1 MTPTIAELLR
11 GCTVALNTPPPPE
24 SAGDFMAS
32 RVGLVS
38 MILGLCAQEAE
49 RHVAATLAEN
59 ADIRALFAKA
69 GAYGASYAHEA
80 GAKDN
85 NLAITPLDAVNAGLR
100 RQLIALH
107 EAVEAAKDTAFDR
120 AILELYVRMAAGR
133 RLVLGG

>member
-69 GAYGASYAHEA
+69 GGYGPAYADAAHQTDA
-80 GAKDN
+80 
-85 NLAITPLDAVNAGLR
+85 NLAITPLDAVNAELR
-100 RQLIALH
+100 RKLIALH
-107 EAVEAAKDTAFDR
+107 KAVETAKDKALDR

-133 RLVLGG
+133 RLVMGG